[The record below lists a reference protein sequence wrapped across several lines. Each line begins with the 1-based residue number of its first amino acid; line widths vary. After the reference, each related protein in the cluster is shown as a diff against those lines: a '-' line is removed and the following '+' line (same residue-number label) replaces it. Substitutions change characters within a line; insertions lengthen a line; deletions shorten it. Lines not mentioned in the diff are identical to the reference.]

1 MFVSSRVGSHTLF
14 PELHLS
20 LIIFSSFDKLYSSRL
35 FGQMEALEKQLTTS
49 KRVIKALKQ
58 ALEDAEAAKS
68 EADGSSAEVAHIK
81 AIMEDKVT
89 EMQNEKTEVE
99 KDLTAQ
105 IKKLEFKMCE
115 AQRISK
121 WVQSELLKAKKDK
134 EEIERQGAIK
144 ANKLQFA
151 LTNGQQIAN
160 FIKSKLDKSEE
171 DKKALIS
178 QVKTLEF
185 KLAESKRVSKFIEQ
199 KLVHTDQVKIQT
211 QAKVGEL
218 EKELRSLNMRL
229 SLKNDLI
236 TSQEKKFHQQQ
247 ADTEQMREEKLETQ
261 GQLAA
266 VTRMNTF
273 LQGALSQAEHYK
285 LATPDAKYQVLRDE
299 IATLQK
305 DLTEA
310 KQQSLSV
317 QSNLQLANH
326 EKHVTIARVA
336 ELESQVETLQ
346 NRIAAQVS
354 SQQALQI
361 QEQKEQI
368 AELVRKLQ
376 ESKENAEH
384 RQAPAPVITSPDETL
399 VDLEFRLTQAEVSNK
414 TLRGQLAA
422 LRNDKAAADEKIRY
436 LECAQLI

>member
-1 MFVSSRVGSHTLF
+1 
-14 PELHLS
+14 
-20 LIIFSSFDKLYSSRL
+20 
-35 FGQMEALEKQLTTS
+35 MEALEKQLTTS

-58 ALEDAEAAKS
+58 ALEEAEAAKS
-68 EADGSSAEVAHIK
+68 NAEGDSTETARIKTFMENKISEMQKEKAEV
-81 AIMEDKVT
+81 E
-89 EMQNEKTEVE
+89 NG
-99 KDLTAQ
+99 LTGQ

-121 WVQSELLKAKKDK
+121 WVQSELLKAKTEKD
-134 EEIERQGAIK
+134 EIERQGAIK

-151 LTNGQQIAN
+151 LTNGQQISN
-160 FIKSKLDKSEE
+160 FIKSKLEKCEE
-171 DKKALIS
+171 EKKALIS
-178 QVKTLEF
+178 QVKSLEF
-185 KLAESKRVSKFIEQ
+185 KLAESKRISKFIEQ
-199 KLVHTDQVKIQT
+199 KLVHTDQIKTQA
-211 QAKVGEL
+211 QAKVEEL

-236 TSQEKKFHQQQ
+236 TSQEQKFHQQQ
-247 ADTEQMREEKLETQ
+247 AETEQMREEKLETQ

-273 LQGALSQAEHYK
+273 LQGALSQAEQYK
-285 LATPDAKYQVLRDE
+285 LATPDSKYQFLRDE
-299 IATLQK
+299 IATLQM

-317 QSNLQLANH
+317 QSNLKLANH
-326 EKHVTIARVA
+326 EKQVTFARVA

-346 NRIAAQVS
+346 NRVAEQVS
-354 SQQALQI
+354 SQQARQI
-361 QEQKEQI
+361 QEHKEQI
-368 AELVRKLQ
+368 AELVRKLH
-376 ESKENAEH
+376 EAKDKAEH
-384 RQAPAPVITSPDETL
+384 HPTLAPVVNSPDETL

-422 LRNDKAAADEKIRY
+422 LRNDKVAADEKIRH